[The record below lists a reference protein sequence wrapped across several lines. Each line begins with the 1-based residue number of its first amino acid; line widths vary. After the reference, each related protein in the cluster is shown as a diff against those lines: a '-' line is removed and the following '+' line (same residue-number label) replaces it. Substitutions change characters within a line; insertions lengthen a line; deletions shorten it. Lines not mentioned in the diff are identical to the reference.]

1 MQFSELFLEEHRL
14 IRRALAVLST
24 MTDRP
29 EAGTSSD
36 RHDVNALLIFLHYF
50 VDACHQ
56 AKEDSILFPALRRSV
71 TAQSLEA
78 ADPLLEQLQHLLRE
92 HMEDRALIDKS
103 QLALFS
109 EEPAKFVENGRALV
123 KLLSEHAHFEE
134 ETLFPEAEEILSQE
148 ESNILTTRMEEADA
162 EFGASQRGLLIA
174 MLEELERKYL
184 TKAA

>member
-14 IRRALAVLST
+14 LRRAVAVLST
-24 MTDRP
+24 MADRA
-29 EAGTSSD
+29 EAGISAD

-56 AKEDSILFPALRRSV
+56 AKEEFILFPALRRSLKV
-71 TAQSLEA
+71 QCSEA
-78 ADPLLEQLQHLLRE
+78 ADPLLGQFQHLLRE
-92 HMEDRALIDKS
+92 HTEDRALIDKS

-109 EEPAKFVENGRALV
+109 EKPAEFVENGRALA

-148 ESNILTTRMEEADA
+148 ESSLLTARMEEADA
-162 EFGASQRGLLIA
+162 EFGASQRNLLIA

-184 TKAA
+184 PKAA